1 MSEIEN
7 YIYQQFKNHFCTKS
21 DYQIIIYGIGEQTK
35 LLLEKIQSS
44 TSNIVGLMDQ
54 QKTGEVLWGY
64 KVLSYEEVSQLP
76 NPIIIILAR
85 NSVVNIIYR
94 RIEQFAK
101 ENQIPVFNI
110 EGKRLDQNDFVLQHH
125 SCFSLQKA
133 ELMEKIIQ
141 AKAISFDVFDTLITR
156 KVLRPTDIFEIMQK
170 KYNLPNDFAQIRH
183 QLEVSI
189 VDYQPTIEQIYQLI
203 QQHYHLT
210 AKQAAQWLNCEIEVE
225 KQYLIR
231 RETMCQ
237 ILNECIS
244 LGKDVYLI
252 SDMYLP
258 KNILSDIL
266 HALSIDSY
274 KDLLVSCDYNKK
286 KATGLFDEYLLANN
300 LLPSDCLHIGD
311 DFYADIQAAKHLEID
326 SYQIYKPIEM
336 LEYSCYS
343 FLLEK
348 AKSLEEKIVLANFAV
363 NAYNNPFDKYG
374 QYGKLY
380 IRNTQELVQLILAPI
395 IFKYN
400 LWLIQTSI
408 QKNLSQIIFPSR
420 DGYLLKQIYEESQRI
435 FNQLTIPKAH
445 YFYTSRRS
453 AMIAATKNKIDFN
466 RIFDFP
472 DDRPFHEMIAARFGV
487 VFDEE
492 TNRENLT
499 FCEYQQL
506 LVACQ
511 KERQNYLKYA
521 ESFAAILQ
529 QSVGL
534 VDLVAMGSVQYSL
547 ERLLSTKFEG
557 LYFLKRKPTVD
568 YLNNLQI
575 SSMCVSQS
583 DYLTNVNIYNY
594 YYFLENIITSFEPTV
609 LNFDNQGQPVFAM
622 ENRSQQQLQVL
633 KECHDEIR
641 NYCLTMNQLCWQP
654 LEWQAEIT
662 IYDLLLGLFSKE
674 YTIIENL
681 DVLSIEN
688 LDEFMGKIIC
698 EVNR

>member
-1 MSEIEN
+1 MSVIEN
-7 YIYQQFKNHFCTKS
+7 YIYHQFKNHFCTKS
-21 DYQIIIYGIGEQTK
+21 NHQIVIYGIGEQTK
-35 LLLEKIQSS
+35 LLLEKVQSS
-44 TSNIVGLMDQ
+44 ASNIAGLMDQ
-54 QKTGEVLWGY
+54 QKTGEVLWEY
-64 KVLSYEEVSQLP
+64 KVLSYEEVSQLS
-76 NPIIIILAR
+76 NPLIIIVAR

-94 RIEQFAK
+94 RIEQFVK

-110 EGKRLDQNDFVLQHH
+110 EGKRLDQNDFTLQHH
-125 SCFSLQKA
+125 SCFSLKKA

-156 KVLRPTDIFEIMQK
+156 KVLRPIDIFEIMQK
-170 KYNLPNDFAQIRH
+170 KYKLPKDFAQIRH
-183 QLEVSI
+183 QLEVGI
-189 VDYQPTIEQIYQLI
+189 VEYQPTIEQIYQLI

-210 AKQAAQWLNCEIEVE
+210 DKQAAQWLNYEIEVE

-231 RETMCQ
+231 RESMCQ
-237 ILNECIS
+237 ILNECIA

-258 KNILSDIL
+258 KNILTDIL
-266 HALSIDSY
+266 HHLSIDAY
-274 KDLLVSCDYNKK
+274 KDLLVSCEYNKK
-286 KATGLFDEYLLANN
+286 KSTGLFDEYLLEKN

-311 DFYADIQAAKHLEID
+311 DFYADIQAANHLEIT

-348 AKSLEEKIVLANFAV
+348 VKSLEEKIVLANFAV
-363 NAYNNPFDKYG
+363 NAYNDPFDDYG

-380 IRNTQELVQLILAPI
+380 IRNTKELMQLIFAPI

-400 LWLIQTSI
+400 LWLIQTSV
-408 QKNLSQIIFPSR
+408 QKNLSQLVFPSR
-420 DGYLLKQIYEESQRI
+420 DGYLLKQIYEESRRV
-435 FNQLTIPKAH
+435 FNQLTLPKAH

-453 AMIAATKNKIDFN
+453 AMIAATKNKIDLN

-472 DDRPFHEMIAARFGV
+472 DDRPFHEMVATRFGV

-492 TNRENLT
+492 VKQENLT
-499 FCEYQQL
+499 ASDYQQL
-506 LVACQ
+506 LAACQ

-521 ESFAAILQ
+521 ETFSTILQ

-534 VDLVAMGSVQYSL
+534 IDLVAMGTVQYSL
-547 ERLLSTKFEG
+547 EQLLATEFEG
-557 LYFLKRKPTVD
+557 LYFLKRQSTVD

-609 LNFDNQGQPVFAM
+609 WNFDNQGQPIFAK
-622 ENRSQQQLQVL
+622 ENRKRQQLQIL

-641 NYCLTMNQLCWQP
+641 NYCLMMNQLCWQP
-654 LEWQAEIT
+654 LEWQSEIT

-674 YTIIENL
+674 YTIIEHL
-681 DVLSIEN
+681 DVLSIVN
-688 LDEFMGKIIC
+688 VDEFMGKVVK